1 MIDHDLATEEDI
13 DEMDDEVT
21 QTVKEAIDAADAADF
36 PDEEAI
42 YDDVY
47 TQEDYPFL
55 A

>member
-1 MIDHDLATEEDI
+1 VERGIATDDEIDAI
-13 DEMDDEVT
+13 DEEAE
-21 QTVKEAIDAADAADF
+21 QTVIDAIDAADAAPF

-47 TQEDYPFL
+47 SQEDYPFI